1 MTLSR
6 WRAESENSAP
16 NARVYPWRRD
26 DVDTDDL
33 ASADVAEEVERED
46 SEENVRSGEE
56 YEEIAGVAGID
67 GDGEEAR
74 RGAVALNSMDR
85 RGASIL
91 CEFEMFNVGCFTG
104 PNFVDLRRVK
114 INHYHVLSEGYST
127 GVM

>member
-16 NARVYPWRRD
+16 NARVYPCRRE

-33 ASADVAEEVERED
+33 ASAEVAEEVERED

-74 RGAVALNSMDR
+74 IGAAALESMDR

-91 CEFEMFNVGCFTG
+91 FEFELFNVYYFTG
-104 PNFVDLRRVK
+104 LNLVDLGRVK
-114 INHYHVLSEGYST
+114 INQ
-127 GVM
+127 

>member
-16 NARVYPWRRD
+16 NARVYPWRRE

-33 ASADVAEEVERED
+33 ASAEVAEEAERED

-56 YEEIAGVAGID
+56 YEDIAGVAGID

-74 RGAVALNSMDR
+74 MRALESMEF
-85 RGASIL
+85 RGASI
-91 CEFEMFNVGCFTG
+91 FELFTVGYISPG
-104 PNFVDLRRVK
+104 Q
-114 INHYHVLSEGYST
+114 IWWI
-127 GVM
+127 